1 MVNACMGGH
10 IDIINLMIE
19 MGANDWNAGLWSA
32 QINRNTLAA
41 DLMIAHGATNSYIDA
56 NNHYVFIN

>member
-1 MVNACMGGH
+1 
-10 IDIINLMIE
+10 MIE